1 MKSGHVGRS
10 NSTFK
15 NLGLRN
21 PDKKKPFKPTV
32 LSATIAHCILPL
44 VLISYSA
51 SATSAPPATQNKITV
66 DTQKRLD
73 VYSKS
78 LQNIL
83 AGLKR
88 YYSREKSWPARL
100 DILSEKGY
108 VSVPNFN
115 GKPLIGGI
123 NGAGEFQITVNLLPG
138 EGASVVAKQLAA
150 KYKGKVVGDTLSLT
164 LQPPVGFIDENLYVD
179 RFNPKAMGTDFSLQ
193 GKWVKNANFS
203 GSTIDVSQIQAGD
216 LTAENAVLN
225 RNLFVLGNG
234 NFTDGATAITYYNN
248 NVSAF
253 GINSN
258 ANMNVGQKF
267 TSNKSVFDRPSVFD
281 GVNIFGG
288 SVIANQNVGV
298 KSLGVNGTAIFD
310 SATFYSG
317 FNATDIYAYGGL
329 QGSNLL
335 LNSALFS
342 DKVNAG
348 TVDVTGDVS
357 VLKSVMAKN
366 ITAGD
371 INAVNMELSGNLNTK
386 GLVTKDAV
394 TAINGLYVGTDNKLV
409 ADANGLLFDG
419 GQALDKKYL
428 GINAKA
434 TDSELLDGL
443 TSKAITVLA
452 RDNTQTK
459 LNRFNGQTQ
468 INNGLYSGNALVMDN
483 VGGSWFESGVA
494 LKDKYLGLNAK
505 AADSA
510 ALDGISAAGYAQ
522 LLGQNVFQARQQFNQ
537 GINVNADFLSSGVVI
552 ARSGNLYEGGT
563 LLRDKYLSITGKAAD
578 SDKLDGIDSPS
589 LARRDQNNL
598 FQGATTFTND
608 VSVAGSALLGSVQ
621 NTANRTTGLEQR
633 VSSTDQQLNNL
644 LYVKSR
650 CKVHAKDPGC
660 QFVFIP
666 KEVVTPTQA
675 WFVGKSRDYGGNSGS
690 GSGGSV
696 MGWYPFWDSGSL
708 TPSSFADVSLSM
720 IAAPGGYN
728 NPIVPG
734 CGFSIDYYGGGMCVR
749 ASPNKPIKKLII
761 LFNNNGQSYEL
772 PGNGGCLCRNPQ
784 HFSFLAG
791 YNGPITVTTVR

>member
-1 MKSGHVGRS
+1 MNSGHLKRKHSPIEAIGGSKINRKIFFEQKAV
-10 NSTFK
+10 ST
-15 NLGLRN
+15 
-21 PDKKKPFKPTV
+21 
-32 LSATIAHCILPL
+32 AIANCILPL
-44 VLISYSA
+44 FLMSYSA
-51 SATSAPPATQNKITV
+51 LATSAPTPPQNQITV

-78 LQNIL
+78 LQGTL

-88 YYSREKSWPARL
+88 YYSNEKSWPARL
-100 DILSEKGY
+100 DILAEKGY
-108 VSVPNFN
+108 VSIPSIN
-115 GKPLIGGI
+115 GKQLIGGI

-138 EGASVVAKQLAA
+138 EGKSVVARQLAA
-150 KYKGKVVGDTLSLT
+150 KYKGGVVGDTLNLT
-164 LQPPVGFIDENLYVD
+164 IQPPVGFIDENYYVD
-179 RFNPKAMGTDFSLQ
+179 RFNPKAMATDFTLQ
-193 GKWVKNANFS
+193 GKWVKNANFA
-203 GSTIDVSQIQAGD
+203 GSTIDVTQVKAND
-216 LTAENAVLN
+216 FTAENALLN

-253 GINSN
+253 GINGE
-258 ANMNVGQKF
+258 ANINIGQNF
-267 TSNKSVFDRPSVFD
+267 TSNKSVFDQPSVFD

-317 FNATDIYAYGGL
+317 FNATDIYAYGGI
-329 QGSNLL
+329 QGTNLL
-335 LNSALFS
+335 LNSAQFS
-342 DKVNAG
+342 DKVTAEK
-348 TVDVTGDVS
+348 VDVTGDVS
-357 VLKSVMAKN
+357 VLKSVIAKD
-366 ITAGD
+366 ITAGN

-386 GLVTKDAV
+386 GLVTKDSV
-394 TAINGLYVGTDNKLV
+394 TATNGLYVGTDNKLI

-434 TDSELLDGL
+434 VDSELLDGL
-443 TSKAITVLA
+443 TSQAIAVLA

-459 LNRFNGQTQ
+459 LNRFDGQTHV
-468 INNGLYSGNALVMDN
+468 NSGLYASNALVMN
-483 VGGSWFESGVA
+483 AVGGSWFEAGVA
-494 LKDKYLGLNAK
+494 LKDKYLGINDK
-505 AADSA
+505 AVDSA

-522 LLGQNVFQARQQFNQ
+522 LLGQNIFQARQQFNQ
-537 GINVNADFLSSGVVI
+537 GININADLQSSGVVV

-578 SDKLDGIDSPS
+578 ADKLDGIDSPTF
-589 LARRDQNNL
+589 ARRDQNNL

-633 VSSTDQQLNNL
+633 VSAADQQLNNL

-660 QFVFIP
+660 QFVFVP
-666 KEVVTPTQA
+666 KEVVTPAQA
-675 WFVGKSRDYGGNSGS
+675 WFVGRFRDYGGNSGS

-696 MGWYPFWDSGSL
+696 MGWYPYWDSGSL
-708 TPSSFADVSLSM
+708 EPSSFADVSLSM
-720 IAAPGGYN
+720 IASPGGYN
-728 NPIVPG
+728 NPITPG
-734 CGFSIDYYGGGMCVR
+734 CGFSIDYYGGAMCIR
-749 ASPNKPIKKLII
+749 ASPNKPIKKIVI
-761 LFNNNGQSYEL
+761 LFNNNGQSYEF
-772 PGNGGCLCRNPQ
+772 PGDGGCICRSPQ
-784 HFSFLAG
+784 QFSFLGG
-791 YNGPITVTTVR
+791 YRGPITVTTVR

>member
-1 MKSGHVGRS
+1 
-10 NSTFK
+10 
-15 NLGLRN
+15 
-21 PDKKKPFKPTV
+21 
-32 LSATIAHCILPL
+32 
-44 VLISYSA
+44 
-51 SATSAPPATQNKITV
+51 
-66 DTQKRLD
+66 
-73 VYSKS
+73 
-78 LQNIL
+78 
-83 AGLKR
+83 
-88 YYSREKSWPARL
+88 
-100 DILSEKGY
+100 
-108 VSVPNFN
+108 
-115 GKPLIGGI
+115 
-123 NGAGEFQITVNLLPG
+123 
-138 EGASVVAKQLAA
+138 
-150 KYKGKVVGDTLSLT
+150 
-164 LQPPVGFIDENLYVD
+164 
-179 RFNPKAMGTDFSLQ
+179 
-193 GKWVKNANFS
+193 
-203 GSTIDVSQIQAGD
+203 
-216 LTAENAVLN
+216 
-225 RNLFVLGNG
+225 
-234 NFTDGATAITYYNN
+234 N

-267 TSNKSVFDRPSVFD
+267 TSNKSVFDQPSVFD

-298 KSLGVNGTAIFD
+298 KSLGVNATAIFD
-310 SATFYSG
+310 SATFHSG

-335 LNSALFS
+335 LNSALFGDS
-342 DKVNAG
+342 VNAG

-443 TSKAITVLA
+443 TSKAISVLA

-468 INNGLYSGNALVMDN
+468 VNKGLYSDNALVMDTS
-483 VGGSWFESGVA
+483 GGSWFESGVA

-537 GINVNADFLSSGVVI
+537 GINVNADLLSSGVVI

-660 QFVFIP
+660 
-666 KEVVTPTQA
+666 
-675 WFVGKSRDYGGNSGS
+675 
-690 GSGGSV
+690 
-696 MGWYPFWDSGSL
+696 
-708 TPSSFADVSLSM
+708 
-720 IAAPGGYN
+720 
-728 NPIVPG
+728 
-734 CGFSIDYYGGGMCVR
+734 
-749 ASPNKPIKKLII
+749 
-761 LFNNNGQSYEL
+761 
-772 PGNGGCLCRNPQ
+772 
-784 HFSFLAG
+784 
-791 YNGPITVTTVR
+791 